1 MTRAAFV
8 FPNPRAA
15 LAAEVAAGLAPDST
29 LLGQNHLAEHG
40 VDGRLVDLG
49 ALDPDQPSGRI
60 LWHARELALPWRLR
74 GFDVAFTPLVNL
86 FPVAARVRRRPRIVT
101 IEYGHALIYERSG
114 AARRSLI
121 RAALRSAARVI
132 CLGRW
137 QHEHAVE
144 RIGLDRERVVTLPV
158 PIDERFFSPQPY
170 ASSEPFVLTVGKD
183 DARDFATFGAA
194 VDGLDAQVQ
203 VVAPPRILRNV
214 SLPANAR
221 AGVVSH
227 VELRNL
233 YARAAAV
240 IVPQRRDG
248 HLYGSEGAGITAV
261 LEGAA
266 SARPLV
272 VSERALLRDYVTD
285 GENALVVPAED
296 PAALRAAIERVLGD
310 AALGE
315 RLGAAGRARVERTH
329 TTRGFASLLAPI
341 LEDADAG
348 R

>member
-1 MTRAAFV
+1 M
-8 FPNPRAA
+8 
-15 LAAEVAAGLAPDST
+15 
-29 LLGQNHLAEHG
+29 
-40 VDGRLVDLG
+40 
-49 ALDPDQPSGRI
+49 
-60 LWHARELALPWRLR
+60 
-74 GFDVAFTPLVNL
+74 
-86 FPVAARVRRRPRIVT
+86 
-101 IEYGHALIYERSG
+101 
-114 AARRSLI
+114 
-121 RAALRSAARVI
+121 
-132 CLGRW
+132 
-137 QHEHAVE
+137 
-144 RIGLDRERVVTLPV
+144 
-158 PIDERFFSPQPY
+158 
-170 ASSEPFVLTVGKD
+170 
-183 DARDFATFGAA
+183 
-194 VDGLDAQVQ
+194 
-203 VVAPPRILRNV
+203 
-214 SLPANAR
+214 
-221 AGVVSH
+221 
-227 VELRNL
+227 
-233 YARAAAV
+233 